1 MYKKYKISVIKHQDK
16 SSEEGL
22 LLWVQTKTKD
32 YKECKVPN
40 YKTGFKDGRA
50 FLALCDA
57 YIQDKSNFDYDNL
70 MKMDNNV
77 ANLNMAFDTAEKTFG
92 VPKLLDADDVASG
105 QVDERS
111 LILYSSLY
119 FHAFLAKEQQKG
131 YLEEQERL
139 KREMQEMG
147 GSLEERAQ
155 KAVVL
160 AQELHDLQQKY
171 QELESSSAEKEKS
184 LTDEINELKEKNLY
198 YEEKINVLKNL
209 LQQET
214 DEKEDL
220 TAQLEKL
227 KKEFAD
233 LEAQLRERNEQ
244 IASRDAQILELTNE
258 LEKERENVKQLSEQK
273 IDMKNQ
279 ITGLEGDVKSLK
291 EKLEKST
298 NDRNKEN
305 EQWKERANVEKLGL
319 EVMKK
324 NLEEHLEDLH
334 RWQNFLDIESA
345 ELDFN
350 GNIRPQIISE
360 ISDENFNEQLTV
372 LSKRLAKENQE
383 LEDMLK
389 VKETEAKSKKTDK
402 KKGAKPAPKK

>member
-1 MYKKYKISVIKHQDK
+1 
-16 SSEEGL
+16 
-22 LLWVQTKTKD
+22 
-32 YKECKVPN
+32 
-40 YKTGFKDGRA
+40 
-50 FLALCDA
+50 
-57 YIQDKSNFDYDNL
+57 
-70 MKMDNNV
+70 
-77 ANLNMAFDTAEKTFG
+77 
-92 VPKLLDADDVASG
+92 
-105 QVDERS
+105 
-111 LILYSSLY
+111 
-119 FHAFLAKEQQKG
+119 
-131 YLEEQERL
+131 
-139 KREMQEMG
+139 
-147 GSLEERAQ
+147 
-155 KAVVL
+155 
-160 AQELHDLQQKY
+160 
-171 QELESSSAEKEKS
+171 
-184 LTDEINELKEKNLY
+184 
-198 YEEKINVLKNL
+198 
-209 LQQET
+209 
-214 DEKEDL
+214 
-220 TAQLEKL
+220 
-227 KKEFAD
+227 

-402 KKGAKPAPKK
+402 KKGGKPAPKK